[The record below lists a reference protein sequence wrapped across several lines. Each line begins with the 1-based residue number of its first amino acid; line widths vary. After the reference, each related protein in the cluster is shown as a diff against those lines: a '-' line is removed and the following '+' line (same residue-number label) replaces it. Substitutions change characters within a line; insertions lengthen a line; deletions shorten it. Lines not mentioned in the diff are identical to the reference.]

1 MWPAG
6 LLSPPQ
12 AQSTEATFFAASATA
27 AAISVKPGVSER
39 GAALLLQLQ
48 QWQVVTGGMK
58 MGAVK
63 MTSGPDS
70 RFPMTLERPVHHP
83 LWPRPDFTDS
93 PPPSRER
100 APPRDPR
107 RTGILQETGAFFG
120 GGRAKAVRRRG
131 KKGKWRSSSPRAATY
146 SSFDALLSLL
156 PSPSPAAFLYNVPSF
171 VPVRF

>member
-6 LLSPPQ
+6 LLGPPQ

-27 AAISVKPGVSER
+27 AAISVKPGESER

-83 LWPRPDFTDS
+83 LWPKPDFTDS
-93 PPPSRER
+93 PPPPRER
-100 APPRDPR
+100 APPRNPR

-120 GGRAKAVRRRG
+120 GAGARGRRRRRG
-131 KKGKWRSSSPRAATY
+131 GGGAKRENGEVLPRALLRTVRLTP
-146 SSFDALLSLL
+146 SLPPSISFPRSLSL
-156 PSPSPAAFLYNVPSF
+156 
-171 VPVRF
+171 